1 MCASRHASRQ
11 LAGSGV
17 GVVSVMF
24 RFGVGVGVGVVSFR
38 FVSVRFGSVRFGSAS
53 ARCQFAARYLELAF
67 YSRDSRLT

>member
-24 RFGVGVGVGVVSFR
+24 RFGVGVVSFR
-38 FVSVRFGSVRFGSAS
+38 FGSARFGSAS
-53 ARCQFAARYLELAF
+53 ARCQLGVSSVRFAARYLELAF